1 MDFALTPEQ
10 EALRELAGRI
20 LGDRVTHERLKA
32 VETGPDWF
40 DRGAWD
46 ALAQAR
52 LLGTAIDE
60 EWGGAGL
67 GFVSLCLVLEQVGR
81 TVAPIPAW
89 ATLVLGA
96 LPIAGLGT
104 REQRARWLPRVAGGE
119 TVLSAALVEPGA
131 DDPARPTTTARR
143 DGGGWR
149 LDGVK
154 ICVPAA
160 HLAER
165 IVVPARTDG
174 DASLFLVDPRGAG
187 VTVERQIATTREPQG
202 RVTLAGAP
210 AELLAAGTASLD
222 WLLERARAG
231 LCAMQVGVTDRALRM
246 TAEYTTGREQFGRP
260 IASFQAVHQRAA
272 DAYVDSEAIRL
283 TTWQAAWRLA
293 TERPASTEV
302 AIAKFFASEAAHR
315 VVYAAQHLHGGIGVD
330 IDYPLH
336 RYYLWS
342 KQCELT
348 LGSGTRQLARLG
360 AELAR

>member
-10 EALRELAGRI
+10 EALRELAGKI
-20 LGDRVTHERLKA
+20 LGDRVTHERLKV
-32 VETGPDWF
+32 VEAEPDWF

-46 ALAQAR
+46 ALAKAR

-67 GFVSLCLVLEQVGR
+67 GFLSLCLVLEQVGR

-96 LPIAGLGT
+96 LPIADLGT
-104 REQRARWLPRVAGGE
+104 REQRARWLPRVVAGE

-131 DDPARPTTTARR
+131 ADPAQPATTARR

-165 IVVPARTDG
+165 LVVPARTDG
-174 DASLFLVDPRGAG
+174 DAALFLVDPRGAG
-187 VTVERQIATTREPQG
+187 VAAERQIATTREPQG
-202 RVTLAGAP
+202 RVTLTGAP
-210 AELLAAGTASLD
+210 AELLAAGPAAVG
-222 WLLERARAG
+222 WLVERAVAG

-246 TAEYTTGREQFGRP
+246 TAEYTTGREQFGKP

-272 DAYVDSEAIRL
+272 DAYIDVEAIRL
-283 TTWQAAWRLA
+283 AAWQAAWRLE
-293 TERPASTEV
+293 TGRPAATEV
-302 AIAKFFASEAAHR
+302 AVAKFWASEAAHR
-315 VVYAAQHLHGGIGVD
+315 VTYAAQHLHGGIGVD
-330 IDYPLH
+330 VDYPLH
-336 RYYLWS
+336 RYYFWS
-342 KQCELT
+342 KEIELT
-348 LGSGTRQLARLG
+348 LGSATRQLARLG
-360 AELAR
+360 AHLAE